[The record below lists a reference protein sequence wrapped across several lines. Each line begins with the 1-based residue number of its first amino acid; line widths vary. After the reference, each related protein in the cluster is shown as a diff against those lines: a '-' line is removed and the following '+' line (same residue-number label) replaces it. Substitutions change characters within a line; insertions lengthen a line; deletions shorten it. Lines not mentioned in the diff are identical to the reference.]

1 MKSSKEFFICMI
13 ISLTVNIYSYT
24 AIVDGGFK
32 YMPIIFLA
40 CLIFLSGAVLG
51 IGLLKLYD
59 KENNAAIMTV
69 TIIGAMIALTAI
81 TGVLTMTAAI
91 LKHVKYRAYTE
102 ANLYFALSVM
112 SMMVMAFMNMVL
124 KHNKERITEKE

>member
-1 MKSSKEFFICMI
+1 MKSSKDFFICMI
-13 ISLTVNIYSYT
+13 ISLTVNLYSYT
-24 AIVDGGFK
+24 TIVDGGLK

-81 TGVLTMTAAI
+81 TGVLTMIAAI

>member
-24 AIVDGGFK
+24 AIVDGGLK
-32 YMPIIFLA
+32 YMPIILLA
-40 CLIFLSGAVLG
+40 CVIFLSGAVLG

-69 TIIGAMIALTAI
+69 TIIGAMTALTAV
-81 TGVLTMTAAI
+81 TGILTMTASI
-91 LKHVKYRAYTE
+91 LKHVKFREHTE

-124 KHNKERITEKE
+124 KQNKENSPVR

>member
-1 MKSSKEFFICMI
+1 MKSSKDFFICVM
-13 ISLTVNIYSYT
+13 ISLTVNFYSYT
-24 AIVDGGFK
+24 AITDGGFK
-32 YMPIIFLA
+32 YMPIIFMA

-91 LKHVKYRAYTE
+91 LKHVKFREYTE

>member
-24 AIVDGGFK
+24 AIVDGGLK

-51 IGLLKLYD
+51 IGLLKLTD
-59 KENNAAIMTV
+59 KENSAAVMTV
-69 TIIGAMIALTAI
+69 TIIGAMTVLTAV
-81 TGVLTMTAAI
+81 TGILTMTASI

-124 KHNKERITEKE
+124 KNNKERITEKE